1 MACMHG
7 CMDVCMH
14 ACMFVCMSVCMDIY
28 ICTYIYIYIHIF
40 KFGYSCVHIDTTVL
54 RTTDRLDKLNLGKGT
69 SD

>member
-1 MACMHG
+1 MYG

-14 ACMFVCMSVCMDIY
+14 ACMFVCMSVCMDIHIFKY
-28 ICTYIYIYIHIF
+28 HQIYIYNIHIF
-40 KFGYSCVHIDTTVL
+40 KFRYSCVHIDTTVL